1 MNPDRRKHCDV
12 VGEPE
17 WCRRP
22 DQWVCDHDVVCVK
35 SLAAKQGKIYP
46 QRKGMVLIRQEF
58 IMPPRQA
65 WFVGA
70 RIAPC
75 IGEVTLAS

>member
-1 MNPDRRKHCDV
+1 MNPDRRKHCGV

-22 DQWVCDHDVVCVK
+22 DQRVCDHGAGCVK

-46 QRKGMVLIRQEF
+46 QCKGMILVRQEV

-65 WFVGA
+65 WLVGT
-70 RIAPC
+70 RITPC
-75 IGEVTLAS
+75 IGEVTFAG